1 MALQEVLKQLPGE
14 LAAQEEHVRE
24 MGKVLK
30 ARKGLWRCTRSTMV
44 GAYLQHCILPR
55 VTYSPADAAFCAAFM
70 RRLIELSVPW
80 FHAFLYLDAVRAMRS
95 SDTTPSDAYCI
106 SGSGSATEA
115 EPMHCTCTQKR
126 LFSSW
131 KAFLGIQNTFLA

>member
-1 MALQEVLKQLPGE
+1 MYVSVSRSKHDLSSCMALQEVLKQLPGE

-30 ARKGLWRCTRSTMV
+30 ARRGLWRCTRSTMV
-44 GAYLQHCILPR
+44 GAYLQHCVLPR

-80 FHAFLYLDAVRAMRS
+80 FPCLPVPGCGEWHVLIEYHTYRCLLHFRFWLCHRS
-95 SDTTPSDAYCI
+95 
-106 SGSGSATEA
+106 
-115 EPMHCTCTQKR
+115 
-126 LFSSW
+126 
-131 KAFLGIQNTFLA
+131 